1 MNSAQAPLRH
11 LLVAKR
17 GHPEELFSELSRLAG
32 ALCTF
37 ALDSHPRDLP
47 LYDHADLSTGFDKL
61 DRHIRA
67 HLEIMVPTNCISIPL
82 TPDGK
87 YFYQG
92 EVSAHD
98 LDQALLSEFHRLAT
112 FEAKQAA
119 VEIVRILSN
128 TVEPYER

>member
-1 MNSAQAPLRH
+1 AQAPLRH

-47 LYDHADLSTGFDKL
+47 LYDHEDLSTGFEIL
-61 DRHIRA
+61 DRHIQT
-67 HLEIMVPTNCISIPL
+67 HLDIIVPPPPISIPL
-82 TPDGK
+82 TPDGN

-92 EVSAHD
+92 EVRDPRCLNRS
-98 LDQALLSEFHRLAT
+98 RW
-112 FEAKQAA
+112 
-119 VEIVRILSN
+119 I
-128 TVEPYER
+128 